1 MSHICTEGGQWCQ
14 GQGESLGTYKELIFL
29 FRLQFDFVSGP
40 VHGIHDG
47 PSHKDGI
54 QGSNW

>member
-1 MSHICTEGGQWCQ
+1 MHRGGQWCQ

-40 VHGIHDG
+40 VHGIHDW